1 MKITGTSN
9 YLLIKSKK
17 FMFTNSNHK
26 SLKMKNIFSITFL
39 ILLSIQIKA
48 QEIIAFNPVIVD
60 ENDIE
65 TYEKNNKE
73 YMVKLAQ
80 DAVDR
85 KEISGWV
92 LLKKMH
98 GELFPDNNVNYILVS
113 GFESINQL
121 LNRPEWWKN
130 SEEKFGIPIEL
141 LSNNDMQWKEI
152 ELYNTKNQI
161 VSSKKGKF
169 VILNWA
175 SPNNMNKMIQIQS
188 KVESHFKKKMDEHG
202 MAGWGF
208 ATTIAPQGKNSSET
222 LFWDVYDS
230 FENVLLHLNNQAVLE
245 DLPNELSNEFGK
257 IVPNGW
263 DSRVIFQII
272 ASTK

>member
-1 MKITGTSN
+1 MKKI
-9 YLLIKSKK
+9 LLFI
-17 FMFTNSNHK
+17 
-26 SLKMKNIFSITFL
+26 FL
-39 ILLSIQIKA
+39 IPLSIQIKA
-48 QEIIAFNPVIVD
+48 QEIIAFNPIIVD

-65 TYEKNNKE
+65 AYEKNNKE

-80 DAVDR
+80 DAVDK

-121 LNRPEWWKN
+121 LNRPEWWNN
-130 SEEKFGIPIEL
+130 SKDKFGIPIEL
-141 LSNNDMQWKEI
+141 LSNNDMEWKEI
-152 ELYNTKNQI
+152 EIYQTKNQI
-161 VSSKKGKF
+161 VSDKEGKF

-175 SPNNMNKMIQIQS
+175 SPNNMDKMIQIQN
-188 KVESHFKKKMDEHG
+188 KVESHFKKKMDKHG
-202 MAGWGF
+202 MTGWGF
-208 ATTIAPQGKNSSET
+208 AATIAPQGKNSSGT
-222 LFWDVYDS
+222 LFWDVYDN
-230 FENVLLHLNNQAVLE
+230 FESVLLHLNNQSVLE
-245 DLPNELSNEFGK
+245 DLPNELWDEFGK

-263 DSRVIFQII
+263 DSRVIFQVV